1 MRRISWFAIIFTLL
15 IYTQPANG
23 WIHGMDEWEMAS
35 DAASMEDDL
44 EYTGQ
49 KEDVRKMGLLEDM
62 SDMVYRYINR
72 YSDNSS
78 VKRSLFY
85 RLVPFFLALMVLFV
99 LSIVSIMIVVFT
111 VKKLRYSRTRKRS
124 HIWNNYRDILV
135 EYLNHNNE
143 HDVPSFPG
151 LDHQL
156 HKKILIRQLYELANA
171 IYGKKQLK
179 LQELYERKNLHP
191 YLTRKIRTG
200 RWPIK
205 AVYLKYL
212 SIRPFREG
220 SVKNIFRLT
229 RSRNHQVRLY
239 SQLAFI
245 SHHPDQAFA
254 FLDGYDYTLS
264 EWDQMNLYEA
274 MIHNS
279 IPIPDLYQYLHSD
292 NVSVVVFALRLI
304 RWYYVKA
311 REPEVLLHFIHHA
324 NHQVRLEAYKTIVD
338 LNIRGVE
345 DIFRYHYLKES
356 VAVKK
361 VMIDYFERNKKLSK
375 ELYQEILE
383 LESDKEMLFYLL
395 QSLHNQS
402 FNSQEELHSILTETE
417 DPAIQAMCRHII
429 ENAY

>member
-1 MRRISWFAIIFTLL
+1 MHRISWFVIFIVLL
-15 IYTQPANG
+15 IYAQPSSGGRWAMDRQ
-23 WIHGMDEWEMAS
+23 HGAIEHGCMTDSLAFV
-35 DAASMEDDL
+35 D
-44 EYTGQ
+44 YKQ
-49 KEDVRKMGLLEDM
+49 DVRKMGLLEDM
-62 SDMVYRYINR
+62 SERLYEYIER
-72 YSDNSS
+72 YSVNNS

-85 RLVPFFLALMVLFV
+85 RLIPFFLALMVLFV
-99 LSIVSIMIVVFT
+99 VSIVSIMIVVFT
-111 VKKLRYSRTRKRS
+111 VKKLRYNRNRKQS
-124 HIWNNYRDILV
+124 SIWNNYRDILI
-135 EYLNHNNE
+135 EYLNYNNDE
-143 HDVPSFPG
+143 DVPNFPG

-179 LQELYERKNLHP
+179 LQELYERKQLHP
-191 YLTRKIRTG
+191 FLIRKIRTG
-200 RWPIK
+200 WWPIR
-205 AVYLKYL
+205 AIYLKYL

-220 SVKNIFRLT
+220 SIKDIARLT
-229 RSRNHQVRLY
+229 KSKNPQVRLY

-245 SHHPDQAFA
+245 SQNPDQAFA
-254 FLDGYDYTLS
+254 FLEDYNYTLS
-264 EWDQMNLYEA
+264 EWDQMNLYET

-292 NVSVVVFALRLI
+292 NISVVVFALRLI

-311 REPEVLLHFIHHA
+311 RDPEVLLHFIYHPD
-324 NHQVRLEAYKTIVD
+324 HQVRLEAYKTIVD

-375 ELYQEILE
+375 ALYQEILE
-383 LESDKEMLFYLL
+383 LESDREMLFYLL

-402 FNSQEELHSILTETE
+402 FNSQEELHSILKETE

>member
-1 MRRISWFAIIFTLL
+1 MKKLGWLAIGVAML
-15 IYTQPANG
+15 ICTQPVYG
-23 WIHGMDEWEMAS
+23 SMCKVDKHQTGSEGS
-35 DAASMEDDL
+35 FMEDSL
-44 EYTGQ
+44 VFTGH
-49 KEDVRKMGLLEDM
+49 KADVKKMGLLEDM
-62 SDMVYRYINR
+62 SDMLYHYIDR
-72 YSDNSS
+72 YSSNTS
-78 VKRSLFY
+78 VKKSLFY

-99 LSIVSIMIVVFT
+99 FSIISIMILVFT
-111 VKKLRYSRTRKRS
+111 VKKLRYNRTKKQS
-124 HIWNNYRDILV
+124 YIWNNYRDILV
-135 EYLNHNNE
+135 EYLNHNHQDE
-143 HDVPSFPG
+143 VPDFPG
-151 LDHQL
+151 LDNPI

-179 LQELYERKNLHP
+179 LQQLYERKNLHS
-191 YLTRKIRTG
+191 YLTQKIRTG
-200 RWPIK
+200 WWPIK

-220 SVKNIFRLT
+220 AVKNISRLT
-229 RSRNHQVRLY
+229 QSRNPQVRLY

-254 FLDGYDYTLS
+254 FLEDYKHTLS

-292 NVSVVVFALRLI
+292 NNSVVVFALRLI

-311 REPEVLLHFIHHA
+311 RDPDVLLHFIYHP
-324 NHQVRLEAYKTIVD
+324 NHQVRLEAYKTIVE

-345 DIFRYHYLKES
+345 EVFRYHYLKES

-375 ELYQEILE
+375 DLYQEILE
-383 LESDKEMLFYLL
+383 LETDNEMLFYLL

-402 FNSQEELHSILTETE
+402 FNSQEELHSILEETQ
-417 DPAIQAMCRHII
+417 DSSIRAMCRHII